1 MKKCIIIALIL
12 TTFGLP
18 TFSFAD
24 SRQLVELPE
33 MMRDHM
39 LENMRDHLLALTEIQ
54 QYLALEE
61 YEKASTVAENRLG
74 MSSLGGHGASH
85 MARFMPTAMQQ
96 IGTQMHKAASRFATI
111 VQEGGLE
118 GSTPKIAEGLAV
130 VMQQCVAC
138 HSSYRVYL

>member
-85 MARFMPTAMQQ
+85 MARFMPAAMQQ
-96 IGTQMHKAASRFATI
+96 IGTQMHKVASRFATI

-118 GSTPKIAEGLAV
+118 GSTPKIAEGLAG

-138 HSSYRVYL
+138 HSSYRVHP

>member
-33 MMRDHM
+33 MMRDHL
-39 LENMRDHLLALTEIQ
+39 LENMRHHLLALTEIQ

-85 MARFMPTAMQQ
+85 MARFMPAAMQQ

-118 GSTPKIAEGLAV
+118 GSTPKIAEGLAG

-138 HSSYRVYL
+138 HSSYRVHP

>member
-85 MARFMPTAMQQ
+85 MARFMPAAMQQ

-118 GSTPKIAEGLAV
+118 GSTPKIAEGLAG
-130 VMQQCVAC
+130 VMQQ
-138 HSSYRVYL
+138 

>member
-1 MKKCIIIALIL
+1 MKKCIITVLVL
-12 TTFGLP
+12 TIFGLP
-18 TFSFAD
+18 TSSFAD

-54 QYLALEE
+54 QHLALEE

-74 MSSLGGHGASH
+74 MSSLSGHGASH
-85 MARFMPTAMQQ
+85 VARFMPAAMQQ
-96 IGTQMHKAASRFATI
+96 IGTQMHKAASRFVTI

-118 GSTPKIAEGLAV
+118 GSTPKIAGGLAG
-130 VMQQCVAC
+130 VMRQCVAC
-138 HSSYRVYL
+138 HSSYRVYP

>member
-1 MKKCIIIALIL
+1 MKKCVIIALVLNI
-12 TTFGLP
+12 FGLP
-18 TFSFAD
+18 TSSFAD
-24 SRQLVELPE
+24 SRQLVEFPE

-54 QYLALEE
+54 HYLALEE

-138 HSSYRVYL
+138 HSSYRVYP

>member
-85 MARFMPTAMQQ
+85 MARFMPAAMQQ

-138 HSSYRVYL
+138 HSSYRVYP

>member
-1 MKKCIIIALIL
+1 MKKCVIIALVLNI
-12 TTFGLP
+12 FGLP
-18 TFSFAD
+18 TSSFAD
-24 SRQLVELPE
+24 SRQLVEFPE

-138 HSSYRVYL
+138 HSSYRVYP

>member
-1 MKKCIIIALIL
+1 MKKCVIIALVLNI
-12 TTFGLP
+12 FGLP
-18 TFSFAD
+18 TSSFAD
-24 SRQLVELPE
+24 SRQLVEFPE

-61 YEKASTVAENRLG
+61 YEKASTVAETRLG

-85 MARFMPTAMQQ
+85 MARFMPAAMQQ

-138 HSSYRVYL
+138 HSSYRVYP

>member
-39 LENMRDHLLALTEIQ
+39 LENMRDHLLALAEIQ

-61 YEKASTVAENRLG
+61 YDKASTVAENRLG

-85 MARFMPTAMQQ
+85 MARFMPATMQQ

-118 GSTPKIAEGLAV
+118 GSTPKIAEGLAG

-138 HSSYRVYL
+138 HSSYRVHP